1 MLLVLL
7 VLLLLCCAAL
17 LVLLELRALLARP
30 ALLVP
35 LVLVLRAAH
44 LKCWGRGKRRGDGDL
59 WCVCQGRR
67 CCC

>member
-1 MLLVLL
+1 MALF
-7 VLLLLCCAAL
+7 LLLCCPAL

-30 ALLVP
+30 ALLAL

-44 LKCWGRGKRRGDGDL
+44 LECWGRGGSRGDGDL
-59 WCVCQGRR
+59 LRGCQGRR